1 MSERDKERERERE
14 RERESGVVLLVIT
27 VFLRFDNDIFD

>member
-1 MSERDKERERERE
+1 MSERDKERERE